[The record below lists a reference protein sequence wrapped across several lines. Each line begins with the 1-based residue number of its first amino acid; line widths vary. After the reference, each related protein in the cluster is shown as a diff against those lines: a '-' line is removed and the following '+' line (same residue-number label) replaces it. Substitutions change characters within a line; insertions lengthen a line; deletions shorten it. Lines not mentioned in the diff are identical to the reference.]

1 MNNRL
6 HRYLPQVL
14 GACLFSFTLCGTAN
28 ADLVGTDEAA
38 APAQSSEDRE
48 RVRAFMARPEVVKQL
63 QQAGVLPEDA
73 EARVRAMSD
82 EEVRTLAGKL
92 DALPAGGRLSDF
104 QFLVVVLLFVIL
116 LVVLL

>member
-6 HRYLPQVL
+6 NRYLPQL
-14 GACLFSFTLCGTAN
+14 LRACLLSFTLCGTVN
-28 ADLVGTDEAA
+28 ADLVGTEEAV
-38 APAQSSEDRE
+38 APAKASGDRE

-63 QQAGVLPEDA
+63 LGAGVSREEA

-82 EEVRTLAGKL
+82 EEVRMIAGKL
-92 DALPAGGRLSDF
+92 DALPAGGRLTDF

>member
-6 HRYLPQVL
+6 HRYLPRVL
-14 GACLFSFTLCGTAN
+14 GVCLFGFALSCGTAS
-28 ADLVGTDEAA
+28 AELVGTDKI
-38 APAQSSEDRE
+38 APAQASEDRE
-48 RVRAFMARPEVVKQL
+48 RVRTFMARPETVRQL
-63 QQAGVLPEDA
+63 QEAGVPPEEA

-82 EEVRTLAGKL
+82 EEVRTVAGRL

>member
-14 GACLFSFTLCGTAN
+14 GACLFSFTLCGTAS
-28 ADLVGTDEAA
+28 ADLVGTDEAV
-38 APAQSSEDRE
+38 APAQAGEDRE

-63 QQAGVLPEDA
+63 QAAGVSHEEA

-82 EEVRTLAGKL
+82 EEVRAVAGKL
-92 DALPAGGRLSDF
+92 DALPAGGRLTDF
-104 QFLVVVLLFVIL
+104 QFIVVIFLAVIL
-116 LVVLL
+116 LVLLL

>member
-14 GACLFSFTLCGTAN
+14 GVCLLGFTLCGTAN
-28 ADLVGTDEAA
+28 AELVGTDEVV
-38 APAQSSEDRE
+38 APAQAGGDRE
-48 RVRAFMARPEVVKQL
+48 RVRAFMTRPEVVKQL
-63 QQAGVLPEDA
+63 QAAGVSREEA

-82 EEVRTLAGKL
+82 EEVRTIAGKL
-92 DALPAGGRLSDF
+92 DALPSGGRLTDF
-104 QFLVVVLLFVIL
+104 QFVVVVLLFVIL

>member
-14 GACLFSFTLCGTAN
+14 GVCLFGFTLCGTAN
-28 ADLVGTDEAA
+28 AELVGTDEVV
-38 APAQSSEDRE
+38 APAQAGGDRE

-63 QQAGVLPEDA
+63 QAAGVSREEA

-82 EEVRTLAGKL
+82 EEVHEIAAKL
-92 DALPAGGRLSDF
+92 DALPAGGKRLTDF
-104 QFLVVVLLFVIL
+104 ELIVVIL
-116 LVVLL
+116 LVILLA